1 MVLSKRQID
10 LKLFVLHLLPTFAEI
25 GPEENMSC
33 SEYEYET
40 DSGCLSVKVRMKEEV
55 IVGGGTQHLGE
66 AAI

>member
-1 MVLSKRQID
+1 MTWCSIV
-10 LKLFVLHLLPTFAEI
+10 FAEI
-25 GPEENMSC
+25 DQVENMSC

-55 IVGGGTQHLGE
+55 IVGGGIQHLGE

>member
-1 MVLSKRQID
+1 MVSSKRQID
-10 LKLFVLHLLPTFAEI
+10 LKLCVLHLLPTFAEI

>member
-1 MVLSKRQID
+1 MVLTKRQID

-25 GPEENMSC
+25 DPEEKMSC

-55 IVGGGTQHLGE
+55 IVGGGAQHLGE
-66 AAI
+66 AAL